1 MSGEIFTTTTL
12 EPIVSALQGAITV
25 GDIVNLFTSGVTIA
39 LPLILVW
46 FGARWVENAV
56 CSFKSLL
63 TYSKGVTFN
72 VANGESIAT
81 PC

>member
-1 MSGEIFTTTTL
+1 MSGEIFTSTTL
-12 EPIVSALQGAITV
+12 QPVVSALQGAISTT
-25 GDIVNLFTSGVTIA
+25 DIVNLFTSGVTVA

-46 FGARWVENAV
+46 FGARWVKNTV
-56 CSFKSLL
+56 CSSKSLL